1 MKIFIELKNDERN
14 LWQLC
19 ASVFEMKVICL
30 NKKSKLT
37 YIELKFFMSE
47 AVACYEIIE

>member
-1 MKIFIELKNDERN
+1 MKILIELKNDERD

-30 NKKSKLT
+30 NKKDKIDVYRY
-37 YIELKFFMSE
+37 YI
-47 AVACYEIIE
+47 YRI